1 MASFFCLICKS
12 NLLININLF
21 WFDILSRHPAPQK
34 RERGMSSVSNVSC
47 PVRIGWRMKVDIVG
61 SMPIWFM
68 HNFPIKKEKNFG
80 EVEYG

>member
-1 MASFFCLICKS
+1 MY
-12 NLLININLF
+12 
-21 WFDILSRHPAPQK
+21 P
-34 RERGMSSVSNVSC
+34 V

-80 EVEYG
+80 EVEYGRKRCFCLLKI

>member
-1 MASFFCLICKS
+1 MY
-12 NLLININLF
+12 
-21 WFDILSRHPAPQK
+21 P
-34 RERGMSSVSNVSC
+34 V

-80 EVEYG
+80 EVEYA